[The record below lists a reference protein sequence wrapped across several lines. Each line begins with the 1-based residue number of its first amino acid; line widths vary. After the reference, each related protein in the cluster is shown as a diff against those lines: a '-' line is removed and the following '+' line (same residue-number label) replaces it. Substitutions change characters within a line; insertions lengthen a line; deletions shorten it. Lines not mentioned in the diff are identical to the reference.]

1 MKWQGKYS
9 QNFKQLK
16 NYESRKQ
23 RRGFLNRYNFTYVD
37 RDTTKAA
44 VTQLNRIALN
54 LAKKKFKRNCSDCS
68 EKDTTNY

>member
-1 MKWQGKYS
+1 MKRQGKYS

-16 NYESRKQ
+16 NYESKKQ

-54 LAKKKFKRNCSDCS
+54 LAKKKFKGNCSDCS